1 MTNEMHCSGHPLW
14 TLCGELKKHR
24 FVELSYPV
32 SPETPHWSGFPAMS
46 DETLFTHADGFFVNK
61 FQIVSQYGTHVDA
74 PIHFV
79 QNRRTLDEIGAK
91 EMILPLCVI
100 DVSGKV
106 AENVDYAATV
116 QDILN
121 WEAANGPIPEESF
134 VALRTDW
141 SKRED
146 KDNCDDQ
153 GNKHYPGW
161 SLDAIKYLVE
171 KRNVTAIG
179 HESSDTD
186 PPAISSQIGYV
197 GETYIL
203 DQQRYQIELM
213 RNLSE
218 VPAVGALIVCGFPM
232 VVGGAGFTARCFAIC
247 P

>member
-1 MTNEMHCSGHPLW
+1 MKNEMNYSGHPLW

-79 QNRRTLDEIGAK
+79 QNRRTLDKIGAK

-106 AENVDYAATV
+106 AEDVDYAATV
-116 QDILN
+116 QDILD
-121 WEAANGPIPEESF
+121 WETTNGSIPEDSF

-141 SKRED
+141 CKRED
-146 KDNCDDQ
+146 KDNYDAQ

-186 PPAISSQIGYV
+186 PAAVSAQIGYV

-203 DQQRYQIELM
+203 DQERYQIELM

-218 VPAVGALIVCGFPM
+218 VPAAGALIVCGFPM
-232 VVGGAGFTARCFAIC
+232 VEGGAGFTARCFAIC